1 MSTTKTFANASYN
14 LPLNREPK
22 SSSWGTEVSN
32 FLIAIA
38 DNAIPKTGGSYVLS
52 AELNFGSTFGVLAPY
67 VKSAGTNIATAGVL
81 RLANAEVVS
90 WRNAANGANLDL
102 KVNSSNVLEF
112 NGNPLVTLALGAAE
126 KILKM
131 NAGGT
136 AYEWG
141 ALTLSAA
148 GVTGVLGA
156 ANGGTGVA
164 NNAATTL
171 TRSGNHALTLITSGT
186 TSLTLPT
193 TGTVTTLA
201 GAETLTN
208 KTLVSPVMN
217 YATFE
222 ESAAPST
229 PTTGYLAL
237 YTKTDKRVYHKND
250 AGTES
255 LLAGVT
261 TVDTLTNKTL
271 AAPVVTGGATV
282 RGDLLLQNT
291 SGAQP
296 TLQLSEDPDN
306 GTNKVTL
313 QAPATLAG
321 DYILTLPADDG
332 ASGEV
337 LTTNGSGVLSW
348 ASALTSTL
356 ANGTILVGDGSDV
369 AVAVTPT
376 GDVTITNAG
385 VTAIGSGVIVNADI
399 NASAAIDGSK
409 LVAATNAV
417 AGAVS
422 ISAQNIKGVK
432 TFYDGV
438 VLDDA
443 AGQTTL
449 AYYREDTYGSTF
461 ITNGSGSVAGST
473 ITGRVTR
480 VGRMV
485 TLEMPEITT
494 DDVAGTST
502 QIDSATALPTWAWP
516 STNALLTVF
525 SKSLGAFTSGQIGA
539 LQVFSSN
546 GQLRILK
553 NIESSAFGNSTTQ
566 YSGCNA
572 FTVTYSV

>member
-1 MSTTKTFANASYN
+1 VSTTKTFANASYN